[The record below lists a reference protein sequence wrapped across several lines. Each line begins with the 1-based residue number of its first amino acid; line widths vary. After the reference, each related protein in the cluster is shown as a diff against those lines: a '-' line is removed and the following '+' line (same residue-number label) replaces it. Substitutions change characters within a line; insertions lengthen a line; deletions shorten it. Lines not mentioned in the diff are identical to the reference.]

1 MTTILIAGGSLGGL
15 LAANILLRDGH
26 DVQLLEKARGSLDG
40 RGAGIVTHQALL
52 DGLKRAG
59 VTIDD
64 SLGVQV
70 QSRVLLD
77 REGRSALQLPL
88 KQILT
93 SWSRLY
99 NLLIEA
105 FPADRYHQGVSV
117 SRVEQDAEGVRV
129 HSDSGQVFEGALL
142 IASDGI
148 RSAVRGQYAPEIE
161 PQYAGYIAWR
171 GVCDEAVLSNY
182 CLDSVFDQFGF
193 CLPAGE
199 QLIGYPVAGNNNST
213 SRGRRRYNFV
223 WYRPAT
229 ETLALPALLTDAD
242 GVSHPLGIAPHKVSW
257 RHVADMR
264 MAAREL
270 LAPQFAEMIEKTA
283 QPFFQPIYDLVSQRL
298 AFERVGLMGDA
309 AFVARPHVGM
319 GVTKAAED
327 AVALSDCLRLHG
339 VTPAALQAYEAAR
352 LLPGQAVIQHARRLG
367 AYMQSQSAGGAAAG
381 RDAEQVVRQT
391 AVYFPE
397 Q

>member
-1 MTTILIAGGSLGGL
+1 MTTILIVGGSLGGL

-213 SRGRRRYNFV
+213 TRGRRRYNFV

-270 LAPQFAEMIEKTA
+270 LAPPQF
-283 QPFFQPIYDLVSQRL
+283 
-298 AFERVGLMGDA
+298 FEFR
-309 AFVARPHVGM
+309 
-319 GVTKAAED
+319 
-327 AVALSDCLRLHG
+327 
-339 VTPAALQAYEAAR
+339 
-352 LLPGQAVIQHARRLG
+352 LPGHG
-367 AYMQSQSAGGAAAG
+367 ASFLIS
-381 RDAEQVVRQT
+381 
-391 AVYFPE
+391 
-397 Q
+397 